1 VGREEDTTNRK
12 TTRRRMNIRSF
23 NSRRL
28 RTLKK
33 KEEHINKKEE
43 VRLIK

>member
-1 VGREEDTTNRK
+1 
-12 TTRRRMNIRSF
+12 MNIRSF

-33 KEEHINKKEE
+33 REEHINKKEDVKTNE
-43 VRLIK
+43 LEIKH